1 MLGIY
6 EISSGIHSTST
17 RATKAAAIMAKHSP
31 ASKVGAPHW
40 NGYGTLILQNVRQ

>member
-40 NGYGTLILQNVRQ
+40 NGYGTLILQIVNQ